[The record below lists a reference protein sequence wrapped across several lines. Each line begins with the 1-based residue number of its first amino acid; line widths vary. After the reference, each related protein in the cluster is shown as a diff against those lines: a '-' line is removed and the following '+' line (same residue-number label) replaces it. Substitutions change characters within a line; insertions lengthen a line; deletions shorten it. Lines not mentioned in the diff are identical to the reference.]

1 MSSLAEIWF
10 NMPGMCERGAAGRLI
25 IGPTDLKREDL
36 DFNHDIVGQAILWL
50 GVRPSIEVMTDA
62 VADFFHMTRPRGKP
76 AASRYLDA
84 PSQYMRIT
92 APRF

>member
-1 MSSLAEIWF
+1 MSTLAETWF
-10 NMPGMCERGAAGRLI
+10 NMPGKRGAAGRLI

-36 DFNHDIVGQAILWL
+36 DFNYDIVGQAILWL

-84 PSQYMRIT
+84 PTYLVYFPMDHL
-92 APRF
+92 